1 MQWCFLLSLVE
12 IGPVILKKKILLLS
26 FLGPWFEQTWILF
39 NQECFVP
46 TLVKFVLVALIAEED
61 ENVQS
66 LRQQQQRQQWTN
78 LD

>member
-12 IGPVILKKKILLLS
+12 IGPVILLLLS
-26 FLGPWFEQTWILF
+26 FLGPSFEQTWILF

-46 TLVKFVLVALIAEED
+46 TLVKFVLVVLIAEED

-66 LRQQQQRQQWTN
+66 LRRQQQRQQWTN